1 MKKNFIKT
9 TDKHTAELLREAG
22 LKELAKEGNRWVF
35 INEPNKLD
43 FSTDDQKNIHATN
56 ILCF

>member
-1 MKKNFIKT
+1 MKQHFIKT

-22 LKELAKEGNRWVF
+22 LKELAKEGSRWVF

-43 FSTDDQKNIHATN
+43 FSTEDMKSIHSTN
-56 ILCF
+56 TLCF